1 MNKRAE
7 LQTMLKAVDAL
18 AAEMKKKL
26 RAKAREGYS
35 GGLNFTSRYTVSKM
49 LHEHVNSLTG
59 VCPHCL
65 AQDGDHDHEE
75 GARQA
80 IDVCNLAMMLW
91 VINSPSAPSPEGNQR
106 EGKT

>member
-7 LQTMLKAVDAL
+7 LKAMLAAVDRL

-26 RAKAREGYS
+26 RKKARDGYA
-35 GGLNFTSRYTVSKM
+35 GGLDRGSWYTVSKM
-49 LHEHVNSLTG
+49 LHEHADRLTG
-59 VCPHCL
+59 LCPHCHSH
-65 AQDGDHDHEE
+65 DGEHEREE

-91 VINSPSAPSPEGNQR
+91 VIGSPAEEAP
-106 EGKT
+106 K